1 MKLVRVRASQGA
13 QWVRSG
19 FRAFFRQPLGYSALF
34 ALVGLGVLL
43 LSQLP
48 YNIGPVLAIATMPVV
63 TLVFMQATR
72 ELLAG
77 RRVQP
82 QLALQPLKDAAQR
95 RGLLQLGAVYATAT
109 ISIGL
114 VANLADGGRFGA
126 MLEAIATQQATPEM
140 LSDPMLEFGFLLR
153 LLLLSLLSL
162 LFWHTP
168 ALVCWHG
175 MTVGKALFAS
185 WIACW
190 RNLGAFAVYGLA
202 WMGLLIGFVLA
213 MQMLFALLGMAQ
225 AAASVVVPAVMLIST
240 VFYASLYFVYADSF
254 ELEH

>member
-34 ALVGLGVLL
+34 ALIGFAALL
-43 LSQLP
+43 LAQLP
-48 YNIGPVLAIATMPVV
+48 LIGPVAALATMPLA

-82 QLALQPLKDAAQR
+82 TLLLQPLRDAAQR
-95 RGLLQLGAVYATAT
+95 RGLLQLGAVYAAAT
-109 ISIGL
+109 IGIVL
-114 VANLADGGRFGA
+114 LAHVADGGRFTA
-126 MLEAIATQQATPEM
+126 VAQAVATQTATPEM
-140 LSDPMLEFGFLLR
+140 MSDPMLEFGLLLR

-175 MTVGKALFAS
+175 MPVGKALFAS
-185 WIACW
+185 WVACW
-190 RNLGAFAVYGLA
+190 RNIGAFAVYGLA

-213 MQMLFALLGMAQ
+213 MQMLFALLGMGQ
-225 AAASVVVPAVMLIST
+225 AAASVVVPAVMLVST

-254 ELEH
+254 ELEQ

>member
-1 MKLVRVRASQGA
+1 MKLVRVRASQGV

-34 ALVGLGVLL
+34 ALVGLAALL
-43 LSQLP
+43 LAQLP
-48 YNIGPVLAIATMPVV
+48 LIGPVAALATMPLA

-82 QLALQPLKDAAQR
+82 SLLLQPLRDPVQR
-95 RGLLQLGAVYATAT
+95 RGLLQLGAIYAAT
-109 ISIGL
+109 TIGTVL
-114 VANLADGGRFGA
+114 LAHVADGGRFA
-126 MLEAIATQQATPEM
+126 AVAEAVATQTATPEM
-140 LSDPMLEFGFLLR
+140 LDDPMLEFGLLLR

-162 LFWHTP
+162 LFWHAP

-175 MTVGKALFAS
+175 MPVGKALFAS
-185 WIACW
+185 WVACW
-190 RNLGAFAVYGLA
+190 RCLGAFTVYGLA
-202 WMGLLIGFVLA
+202 WMGLLIGFVIV
-213 MQMLFALLGMAQ
+213 MQTVFALFGFAQ
-225 AAASVVVPAVMLIST
+225 AAASVVVPAVMLVST

-254 ELEH
+254 EPEH

>member
-34 ALVGLGVLL
+34 ALIGFAALL
-43 LSQLP
+43 LAQLP
-48 YNIGPVLAIATMPVV
+48 LIGPVAALATMPLA

-82 QLALQPLKDAAQR
+82 TLLLQPLRDAAQR
-95 RGLLQLGAVYATAT
+95 RGLLQLGAVYAAAT
-109 ISIGL
+109 IGIVL
-114 VANLADGGRFGA
+114 LAHVADGGRFTA
-126 MLEAIATQQATPEM
+126 AAEAVATQTATPEM
-140 LSDPMLEFGFLLR
+140 MSDPMLEFGLLLR

-175 MTVGKALFAS
+175 MPVGKALFAS
-185 WIACW
+185 WVACW

-213 MQMLFALLGMAQ
+213 MQMLFALIGLAQ
-225 AAASVVVPAVMLIST
+225 AAASVVVPAVMLVST

-254 ELEH
+254 ELEQ

>member
-1 MKLVRVRASQGA
+1 MKLVRVRAPQGA

-34 ALVGLGVLL
+34 ALIGFAALL
-43 LSQLP
+43 LAQLP
-48 YNIGPVLAIATMPVV
+48 LIGPVAALATMPLA

-77 RRVQP
+77 RRVQAT
-82 QLALQPLKDAAQR
+82 LLLQPLRDAAQR
-95 RGLLQLGAVYATAT
+95 RGLLQLGAVYAAAT
-109 ISIGL
+109 IGIVL
-114 VANLADGGRFGA
+114 LAHVADGGRFTA
-126 MLEAIATQQATPEM
+126 VAEAVATQTATPEM
-140 LSDPMLEFGFLLR
+140 LSDPMLEFGLLLR

-175 MTVGKALFAS
+175 MPVGKALFAS
-185 WIACW
+185 WVACW

-213 MQMLFALLGMAQ
+213 MQMLFALLGLAQ